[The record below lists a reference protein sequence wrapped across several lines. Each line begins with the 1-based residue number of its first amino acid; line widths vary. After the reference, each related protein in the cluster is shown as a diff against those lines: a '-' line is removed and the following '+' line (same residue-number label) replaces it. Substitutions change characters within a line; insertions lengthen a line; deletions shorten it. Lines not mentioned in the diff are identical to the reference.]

1 MRPVSEKTQAVRDL
15 VTANPAVTYGEAKA
29 GLIKQKLFTDSE
41 GDESYFNNV
50 KSQFLKRQADATP
63 VKKVKAIVSRP
74 RVSRPTPASLNLA
87 DAVQV
92 INANGGSVTAVKA
105 KIAELTDAIGVI
117 ESNNAVL
124 SKLAS

>member
-15 VTANPAVTYGEAKA
+15 VTANPAVTFGEAKA
-29 GLIKQKLFTDSE
+29 GLIKRKLFTDSE

-50 KSQFLKRQADATP
+50 KSQFLKRQATATP
-63 VKKVKAIVSRP
+63 AKKVKATRP
-74 RVSRPTPASLNLA
+74 KVSRPTPASLNLA